1 MKNAYENKKS
11 NYINAFYYRHQERRD
26 VWGLPDEV
34 ADGAI
39 EFLEDIMCEDWD
51 GDAVLDYDN
60 LAINAEYVAKDEAQE
75 NYGKSAEELEEDALF
90 VTENYIIL
98 SW

>member
-1 MKNAYENKKS
+1 MGNTYENTKS
-11 NYINAFYYRHQERRD
+11 NYINAFNYRHQERRN

-34 ADGAI
+34 AEGAI
-39 EFLEDIMCEDWD
+39 QFLEDNMAGEWD

-60 LAINAEYVAKDEAQE
+60 LAINAEYVAKDEAQSTY
-75 NYGKSAEELEEDALF
+75 NKSAEELEEEALY
-90 VTENYIIL
+90 TTDNYIIL